1 MDISVIVNPIAMLFI
16 AICIG
21 FVSAK
26 TGYLQDSIRKIISTI
41 IVKITLPLMI
51 ITSLMEK
58 DITGDT
64 AGNVALA
71 AISAV
76 VVMTVLGFLGYGTAC
91 LFRLKEP
98 TRTLHAVLSGGGN
111 VGFLGYPVVLSVFG
125 EEALFYAV
133 IYGMVNDAIFWTVG
147 VYLINRS
154 GEKLVG
160 KDALKKLLNPSTIS
174 FFIGFP
180 LLFLG
185 VKLPPLIHD
194 TFSGIGSLTTYLSM
208 LFIGMTLATI
218 DIKKLYKRISMLAP
232 ALIKMILAPIGVA
245 ALFAHFG
252 ISHLAIGAIVLEIA
266 MPAQTATSIVASEA
280 NSDEA
285 YAAEYIFFS
294 TVLSLVTLPFVY
306 YVMERITEA
315 I

>member
-1 MDISVIVNPIAMLFI
+1 MDMSVIIRPIAMLFI
-16 AICIG
+16 AIFIG
-21 FVSAK
+21 FFSVK
-26 TGYLQDSIRKIISTI
+26 VGYLKEEIRKIISTI

-64 AGNVALA
+64 AGNVLLA
-71 AISAV
+71 AGSAV
-76 VVMTVLGFLGYGTAC
+76 IVMTVLGLLGYGTAM
-91 LFRLKEP
+91 LFCLKEP
-98 TRTLHAVLSGGGN
+98 TKTLHAVLSGGGN
-111 VGFLGYPVVLSVFG
+111 VGFLGYPVVAAVFG

-154 GEKLVG
+154 GGKLVG
-160 KDALKKLLNPSTIS
+160 KEAFKKLLNPSTIS

-185 VKLPPLIHD
+185 VKLPPLIHE
-194 TFSGIGSLTTYLSM
+194 TFAGIGNLTTYLSM

-218 DIKKLYKRISMLAP
+218 DIRKIYKRTSMLAP
-232 ALIKMILAPIGVA
+232 ALIKMVIVPILTAM
-245 ALFAHFG
+245 LFAKLG
-252 ISHLAIGAIVLEIA
+252 VGYLAIGAIVLEIA
-266 MPAQTATSIVASEA
+266 MPAQTVTSIVANEA
-280 NSDEA
+280 GSDEA

-294 TVLSLVTLPFVY
+294 TVLSLITLPFVY
-306 YVMERITEA
+306 YVMEHVVGNI
-315 I
+315 